1 MTTNDALKV
10 LVQAGYLTAED
21 AQRIETKAKNEKQ
34 EKLRKARE
42 VAIRAMTDYFEVL
55 LPDMRREEHEKFVKV
70 LFSELECDFNKPAPP
85 KKDEDDEILRFLKK
99 IGVA

>member
-1 MTTNDALKV
+1 MTTNEALKV

-21 AQRIETKAKNEKQ
+21 AQRLETRAKNEKQ

-42 VAIRAMTDYFEVL
+42 VAIRAMTDYFEVI

-70 LFSELECDFNKPAPP
+70 LFSELEHDFNKPEPP